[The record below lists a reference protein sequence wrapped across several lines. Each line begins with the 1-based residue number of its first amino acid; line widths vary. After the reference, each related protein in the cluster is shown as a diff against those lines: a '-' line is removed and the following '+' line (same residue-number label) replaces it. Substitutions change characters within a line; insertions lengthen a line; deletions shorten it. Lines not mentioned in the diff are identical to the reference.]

1 MHLHLYSQFHVMNA
15 SVKMSIPYTS
25 FNKKSTNINIF
36 SQKYIKIRFSFP
48 GNCLIA
54 VGMEHSECFP
64 LGAIYKIIFT
74 VCFLGVFVCFILTA

>member
-1 MHLHLYSQFHVMNA
+1 MNA
-15 SVKMSIPYTS
+15 SVKISIPHTT

-54 VGMEHSECFP
+54 VGMEDFECFS

-74 VCFLGVFVCFILTA
+74 VCFLAFSVCFILTA